1 MNRMKQRKYKPETS
15 PYLTGVFLRYSGAS
29 YIAEVQAALRDL
41 KPYWSEIR
49 EVEANFEIVSNLI
62 PMALQEGAES
72 WLILYRSDKPQELLI
87 LPFPDPAAKYYT
99 RNGKSVKLGGGS
111 DLAVLPLLE
120 LIRGDWDKWFADIG
134 YRNLKRNL
142 SPKEPWWPRPLIT
155 RFQLVRI
162 NTSLDSLLRMPEVR
176 RQPVEQQGIQ
186 HALKE
191 ASQRIQQQR
200 NEVLAHVLEAEDE
213 DHKQELITKFEEH
226 IIEENNRLFD
236 CLQSTREGK
245 IIIPSIVRSFEEIID
260 DETKRFLISA
270 ETVEKFACEQFLE
283 GFDFS
288 LPGSGLW
295 RAVERE
301 LNLSLVWYVR
311 YCYGIVGNDP
321 MIATENPSVRIT
333 IQAGSRG
340 VNLNEREKGNSCRL
354 RGITLGGIEYILRS
368 SHDNGVAA
376 KFQPVVGEEW
386 LRFMTE
392 KEGGLITALQRIRR
406 IRNRHAHISA
416 MSQVQYQQLHDLIFS
431 PEEDVSESVLERVL
445 RMKINILEYRRKID

>member
-1 MNRMKQRKYKPETS
+1 MNLSR
-15 PYLTGVFLRYSGAS
+15 GSG
-29 YIAEVQAALRDL
+29 
-41 KPYWSEIR
+41 
-49 EVEANFEIVSNLI
+49 
-62 PMALQEGAES
+62 
-72 WLILYRSDKPQELLI
+72 
-87 LPFPDPAAKYYT
+87 
-99 RNGKSVKLGGGS
+99 
-111 DLAVLPLLE
+111 LAVLPLLE

-155 RFQLVRI
+155 RFQLVHT
-162 NTSLDSLLRMPEVR
+162 NTSLDSSLRMPEVR

-213 DHKQELITKFEEH
+213 DYKQELITKFEEH
-226 IIEENNRLFD
+226 IVEENNRLFD
-236 CLQSTREGK
+236 RLQSTREGK
-245 IIIPSIVRSFEEIID
+245 IVIPPIIRSFEEIID
-260 DETKRFLISA
+260 DETERFLISA
-270 ETVEKFACEQFLE
+270 KTVEKFACEQFLE

-301 LNLSLVWYVR
+301 LNLSLVWYLR
-311 YCYGIVGNDP
+311 YCYVIVGNDP

-340 VNLNEREKGNSCRL
+340 VNLNEREKRKSRRL
-354 RGITLGGIEYILRS
+354 RGITLGGIEHILRS

-376 KFQPVVGEEW
+376 KFQPVVEKRW
-386 LRFMTE
+386 LGFMTKE
-392 KEGGLITALQRIRR
+392 EGGLITALQRIGK

-416 MSQVQYQQLHDLIFS
+416 MSQVQYQQLYDLILS
-431 PEEDVSESVLERVL
+431 PEEDVSESVLGKII
-445 RMKINILEYRRKID
+445 RMKINILE